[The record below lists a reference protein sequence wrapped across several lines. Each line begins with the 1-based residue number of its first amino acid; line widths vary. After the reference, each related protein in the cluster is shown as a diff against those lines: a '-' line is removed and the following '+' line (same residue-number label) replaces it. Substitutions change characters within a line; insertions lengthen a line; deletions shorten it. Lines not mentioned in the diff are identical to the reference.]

1 MADDPEGALL
11 EPETR
16 DEDKTAVTESQTR
29 GPAFYGALA
38 LVGALVLLIVF
49 FNVSGPRASSGMLL
63 TQNTWTLQSFVDSR
77 GVLVPAIPGTPVTAR
92 FKTDGTIRGSGGCN
106 TYNTSYTTK
115 DLAIS
120 ISQPDMTEIYC
131 ENILVM
137 QLESA
142 YINDLSKAEELRVNE
157 SNLNLYDKTGKP
169 VLMFVAT

>member
-1 MADDPEGALL
+1 MTDDPEGALL
-11 EPETR
+11 EPETP
-16 DEDKTAVTESQTR
+16 DEDKPAVTESQTR

-49 FNVSGPRASSGMLL
+49 FNVSGIRASSGILL

-92 FKTDGTIRGSGGCN
+92 FKTDGTISGSGGCN
-106 TYNTSYTTK
+106 RYNSSYTTK

-120 ISQPDMTEIYC
+120 ISEPDMTEIYC
-131 ENILVM
+131 DNSRVM
-137 QLESA
+137 QQEAA

-169 VLMFVAT
+169 VLMFVET